1 MSRRWLNERKNDP
14 YYRWAQEQG
23 YRSRAAFKLKQ
34 LDERFHFLREGKK
47 VLDIG
52 AAPGG
57 WLQVS
62 SEIVGEYGLIV
73 GVDLDPIESLGLPN
87 VQTIEGDI
95 LDEETQVKIKEALG
109 GKIDVVLSDI
119 AQNVSGNW
127 DLDQYKQIELA
138 QMSLNIAS
146 RLLKK
151 NGWFIV
157 KVFQGS
163 EYEAYLKRVR
173 TLFRNV
179 KVAKPKASR
188 KASAEIYVVAQQKK

>member
-14 YYRWAQEQG
+14 YYRWAREEG

-34 LDERFHFLREGKK
+34 MDERFHFLKEGKK

-57 WLQVS
+57 WLQVT
-62 SEIVGEYGLIV
+62 SEAVGDYGLVV
-73 GVDLDPIESLGLPN
+73 GVDLDPIEPLGLPN
-87 VQTIEGDI
+87 VITIEGNI
-95 LDEETQVKIKEALG
+95 LDDETQAKIKEAVG

-127 DLDQYKQIELA
+127 ELDHYRQIELA
-138 QMSLNIAS
+138 EMSLNIAS

-151 NGWFIV
+151 NGWFVV

-163 EYEAYLKRVR
+163 EYESYLKRVK
-173 TLFRNV
+173 TLFRKV
-179 KVAKPKASR
+179 KVVKPKASR
-188 KASAEIYVVAQQKK
+188 KASAEIYVVANQKK

>member
-14 YYRWAQEQG
+14 YYRWAREEG

-34 LDERFHFLREGKK
+34 MDERFHFLKEGKK

-57 WLQVS
+57 WLQVT
-62 SEIVGEYGLIV
+62 SEAVGDYGLVV
-73 GVDLDPIESLGLPN
+73 GVDLDPIEPLGLPN
-87 VQTIEGDI
+87 VITIEGNI
-95 LDEETQVKIKEALG
+95 LDDETQAKIKEAVG

-127 DLDQYKQIELA
+127 ELDHYRQIELA
-138 QMSLNIAS
+138 EMSLNIAS

-151 NGWFIV
+151 NGWFVV

-163 EYEAYLKRVR
+163 EYESYLKRVK
-173 TLFRNV
+173 TLFRKV
-179 KVAKPKASR
+179 KVVKPKASR
-188 KASAEIYVVAQQKK
+188 KASAEIYVVANQKR